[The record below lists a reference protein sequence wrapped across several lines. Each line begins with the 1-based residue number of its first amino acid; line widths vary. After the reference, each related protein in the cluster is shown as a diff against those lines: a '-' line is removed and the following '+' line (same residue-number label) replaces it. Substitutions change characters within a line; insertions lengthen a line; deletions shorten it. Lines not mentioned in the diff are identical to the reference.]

1 MTNTAHIRSRR
12 PAPAAAPVRRR
23 AGLVRPVRPAPP
35 DPVAEAAARY
45 AREGWRVVP
54 LNGERRPT
62 RQGWQDGATAD
73 PERAARDCA
82 GNAGVGILAGERRL
96 VVLDIDGQQ
105 GEQSLT
111 NLTLHGGS
119 SLPAT
124 REILTPGGGRHL
136 HFTTDA
142 ALRGRTIAP
151 GLEIKGA
158 SRAGRPVAVPMPP
171 SRRAYR
177 DGDRHYAW
185 GADGDRA
192 PAELPATWVEE
203 LLRLQQEDDERRA
216 EAMAGTEP
224 RDPAQPVTDYERRW
238 AAETLDRICAG
249 IAGTRSGR
257 RTAINHG
264 ALRVGGCLWALDA
277 GEAERR
283 LIEAGRASG
292 WRGDVVRTVRDALRD
307 GAERPVGPPRSNLWD
322 PNRPRS
328 PGANNPAGPDE
339 GAAVPEPANTPGR
352 PEPRRPPLTSFS
364 MDAAYIGAVPEPDW
378 LVRGKIIRSTAS
390 MVAAMGGVGKTQSLL
405 RLCHAVAAGTR
416 GRSAHTYQG
425 GEILAEGRAVLVT
438 AQDSRHAIHRRL
450 ERAGLPQTPRLIVYP
465 LTNAGGPMHLF
476 RRNQHSG
483 DFAPTDEFLWL
494 EEELSRL
501 DNLQLISFDP
511 LQSFCPIDITTDV
524 SAGVYV
530 GDLLNQFAVELSTTV
545 HVSHHFNK
553 AGQQAKNRDDARS
566 AIRGVTSLVDGMR
579 AVYSIWRPEEK
590 EAERVCAALGI
601 ASSDPARDPK
611 EHLRRVYK
619 GAIVKFN
626 DDAEGPEQTYVR
638 RANGW
643 DLIDRTEDVSAAIGP
658 CNGLHAVDPGLSRA
672 IIAAVNQTMADGSPL
687 ARTGNNGVFSRRH
700 VLGSEYATLGRA
712 AIERSVTALLAAR
725 RLTLTEATRG
735 GRRAQVLTAAPDAP
749 GIGPWARSRARQAQ
763 IPERLND
770 DPSHSFPSGW
780 EG

>member
-292 WRGDVVRTVRDALRD
+292 WRGDVVRTVRDAVRD
-307 GAERPVGPPRSNLWD
+307 GAERPIGPQRSTLWD
-322 PNRPRS
+322 PNRPRP
-328 PGANNPAGPDE
+328 PGANNPGPALIRPRTHPLSRGRRMVEIESRPIEWLFAPYIPFGMLTLLCGD
-339 GAAVPEPANTPGR
+339 PGR
-352 PEPRRPPLTSFS
+352 RKSTISTDFVARATT
-364 MDAAYIGAVPEPDW
+364 GRDW
-378 LVRGKIIRSTAS
+378 PNRENS
-390 MVAAMGGVGKTQSLL
+390 VGPINCLW
-405 RLCHAVAAGTR
+405 V
-416 GRSAHTYQG
+416 
-425 GEILAEGRAVLVT
+425 EAEEAIPQVLKP
-438 AQDSRHAIHRRL
+438 RL
-450 ERAGLPQTPRLIVYP
+450 EA
-465 LTNAGGPMHLF
+465 NEA
-476 RRNQHSG
+476 
-483 DFAPTDEFLWL
+483 DENRVIIMTADECGKYL
-494 EEELSRL
+494 RP
-501 DNLQLISFDP
+501 IFD
-511 LQSFCPIDITTDV
+511 TT
-524 SAGVYV
+524 
-530 GDLLNQFAVELSTTV
+530 
-545 HVSHHFNK
+545 
-553 AGQQAKNRDDARS
+553 
-566 AIRGVTSLVDGMR
+566 I
-579 AVYSIWRPEEK
+579 
-590 EAERVCAALGI
+590 
-601 ASSDPARDPK
+601 
-611 EHLRRVYK
+611 
-619 GAIVKFN
+619 
-626 DDAEGPEQTYVR
+626 
-638 RANGW
+638 
-643 DLIDRTEDVSAAIGP
+643 
-658 CNGLHAVDPGLSRA
+658 
-672 IIAAVNQTMADGSPL
+672 
-687 ARTGNNGVFSRRH
+687 
-700 VLGSEYATLGRA
+700 
-712 AIERSVTALLAAR
+712 
-725 RLTLTEATRG
+725 
-735 GRRAQVLTAAPDAP
+735 
-749 GIGPWARSRARQAQ
+749 
-763 IPERLND
+763 
-770 DPSHSFPSGW
+770 
-780 EG
+780 